1 MNIPDFQSIINSNPY
16 INDRTETKVDPHSF
30 NSLISNARALNQ
42 SQNIKLGTA
51 TENLFR
57 DTVSKHGG
65 GFEPIELGIVEG
77 QSQKDQCFKNDTKK
91 TVAYF
96 EQKNNL
102 NLDTEKRPATIS
114 KVKKVSEELR
124 QKFPDHTVVGGVFA
138 ARYLSSSEPL
148 AASIIKTYAG
158 VQVYG
163 VNEFLGVFNI
173 APFSSYDDYV
183 KVILKCCDA
192 KFGPITGN

>member
-1 MNIPDFQSIINSNPY
+1 MNIPDFQSIINSNTY
-16 INDRTETKVDPHSF
+16 INCRTEAQVDPHSF
-30 NSLISNARALNQ
+30 KNLISNVRPLNQ
-42 SQNIKLGTA
+42 SQNIKLGNVM
-51 TENLFR
+51 ENLFH
-57 DTVSKHGG
+57 DTVSTHGD
-65 GFEPIELGIVEG
+65 GFEPIETGIVEG
-77 QSQKDQCFKNDTKK
+77 QSQKDQCFINHNKK
-91 TVAYF
+91 IVAYH
-96 EQKNNL
+96 EQKSNL
-102 NLDTEKRPATIS
+102 QLDTEKRPATTS
-114 KVKKVSEELR
+114 KVKKVKEELT
-124 QKFPDHTVVGGVFA
+124 QKFPGYTVVGGVFA

-192 KFGPITGN
+192 KFGPITEN